1 MFIGQLWDQDVV
13 EIISDDEGPNVPPMV
28 DAAKTDEMIQALLD
42 LKTSLCPQ
50 YPNAFFWFLFM
61 DMDLSL

>member
-1 MFIGQLWDQDVV
+1 MV